1 SGSIPRWLA
10 DSSKRLLGTLSACP
24 AFRHV
29 LRERVTGR
37 TEAPATQ
44 RQWVDLFERLGV
56 QLKLESVG
64 CCGMCGMYGHEASHY
79 NESRGIF
86 AMSWERHLPDDP
98 KNLSR
103 YLATGY
109 SCRSQVK
116 RFSASHRTLKHPVE
130 VMLELSN
137 I

>member
-1 SGSIPRWLA
+1 MGH
-10 DSSKRLLGTLSACP
+10 CQ
-24 AFRHV
+24 
-29 LRERVTGR
+29 ERTSV
-37 TEAPATQ
+37 PATQ
-44 RQWVDLFERLGV
+44 RQWVDLFERFGV
-56 QLKLESVG
+56 QLKLESIG
-64 CCGMCGMYGHEASHY
+64 CCGMCGMYGHEASHQK
-79 NESRGIF
+79 ESRGIF

-116 RFSASHRTLKHPVE
+116 RFSASRRTLKHPVE
-130 VMLELSN
+130 VMLELTN